1 MLDLIFT
8 FLATAK
14 SSLKPRRDLALEILA
29 LRQQLAILKRSAKR
43 PRLTRTDRAFW
54 VALSRIFADW
64 RQALIIVKPETVIG
78 WHRKG
83 FKLYWT
89 WKSRHKDGRPKVD
102 REIRRLVR
110 QMANENPT

>member
-8 FLATAK
+8 LLATAK

-64 RQALIIVKPETVIG
+64 RQVLIIAAVSEDIQ
-78 WHRKG
+78 H
-83 FKLYWT
+83 
-89 WKSRHKDGRPKVD
+89 KSVRNCDIV
-102 REIRRLVR
+102 EITSLLLLRSSVR
-110 QMANENPT
+110 